1 MNENIIKLELT
12 VDEVNV
18 VLNAL
23 VNRPYGEV
31 AELISKIKTEGDKQ
45 FNEALKQAEQPKPR

>member
-1 MNENIIKLELT
+1 MNIKLELT

-23 VNRPYGEV
+23 ASRPYGEV
-31 AELISKIKTEGDKQ
+31 ADLIGKIHTEGEKQ
-45 FNEALKQAEQPKPR
+45 LKDNGTEE

>member
-1 MNENIIKLELT
+1 MNIKLELT

-23 VNRPYGEV
+23 AGRPYSEV
-31 AELISKIKTEGDKQ
+31 AELIGKIHNEGEKQLKDNGTE
-45 FNEALKQAEQPKPR
+45 E